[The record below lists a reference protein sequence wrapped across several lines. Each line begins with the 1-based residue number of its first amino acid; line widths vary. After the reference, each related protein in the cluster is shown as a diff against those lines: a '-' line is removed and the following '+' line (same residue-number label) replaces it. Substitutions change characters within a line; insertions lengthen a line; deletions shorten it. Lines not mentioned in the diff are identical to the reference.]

1 LNRNPANQAGKVN
14 VATPRWFHN
23 WERKSRP
30 KMSNLGPKLVISA
43 SIIALQS
50 LVIWA
55 LSGWSIFLLLNESA
69 KFLISAM
76 FLIGL
81 LLAAGLWSSNIAWAL
96 IRKKRWAHTPALVFE
111 LLVVSIGVASFA
123 GEFGDAVIGLALL
136 VPATLVFV
144 LLFSKSIREQFQ
156 R

>member
-43 SIIALQS
+43 SVIGLQS
-50 LVIWA
+50 LVIWG
-55 LSGWSIFLLLNESA
+55 LSIWSIALLVTQ
-69 KFLISAM
+69 SAM
-76 FLIGL
+76 FFVSALFLIGL
-81 LLAAGLWSSNIAWAL
+81 LLAAGLWSSNIAIGL
-96 IRKKRWAHTPALVFE
+96 IRQKPWAHTPALVFQ
-111 LLVVSIGVASFA
+111 LLVASIGVASFA
-123 GEFGDAVIGLALL
+123 GEFGNAAIGLALL
-136 VPATLVFV
+136 LPATATFV
-144 LLFSKSIREQFQ
+144 LLFSRSVRERFQ